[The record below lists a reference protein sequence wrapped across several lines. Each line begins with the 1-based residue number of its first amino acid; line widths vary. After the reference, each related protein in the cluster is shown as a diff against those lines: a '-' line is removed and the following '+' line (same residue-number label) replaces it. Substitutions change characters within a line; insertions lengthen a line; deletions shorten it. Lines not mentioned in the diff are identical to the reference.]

1 MGSPISSPHW
11 QNSVPWGCRTEILFF
26 LLGVSRG
33 SPSAPGGFLRSLPQ
47 GHLHLQASNGT
58 LNLSHASILYLSP
71 SLTFRLGLKHFVIRS
86 GIHRKF
92 FFAISHLSWGSQG
105 KNAEVVC
112 YSLLQWTTFYQNS
125 PPCPIHLGW
134 PWTAWLIVW
143 FRQGCGQCDQ
153 TGYFSVIVSPQEILK
168 DCSVPVS
175 VFWCTQSMFDPCEH
189 LWQVWG

>member
-71 SLTFRLGLKHFVIRS
+71 SLTFRLGLKHFMIRS
-86 GIHRKF
+86 GIHRKI

-112 YSLLQWTTFYQNS
+112 YSLPQWTTFYQNS
-125 PPCPIHLGW
+125 LPWPVPLGW
-134 PWTAWLIVW
+134 PYMAWLIVSLL
-143 FRQGCGQCDQ
+143 DKA
-153 TGYFSVIVSPQEILK
+153 VIHVISLVRKQRGIKEPLDEGESREWKSWLK
-168 DCSVPVS
+168 
-175 VFWCTQSMFDPCEH
+175 TQHSEN
-189 LWQVWG
+189 